1 MSVFIASLNSG
12 SNGNCYYVGNAT
24 DAVLI
29 DAGISCKE
37 TEHRMRRLGLKMDKV
52 RAIFIS
58 HEHIDHI
65 KGVEVLSKRYG
76 LPVYITPATLGN
88 SPTRPPVQ
96 HVRSFVA
103 HMPVSIGGLAV
114 TAFPKK
120 HDAADAHS
128 FIIKAGDVCIG
139 VLTDIGAPCEYVI
152 NYFGQC
158 HAAFLETNYDEDMLT
173 NGRYPY
179 HLKKRI
185 SGDHGHMSNTQALE
199 LFLAH
204 RPAHMSHLFLS
215 HLSRDNNDPELALSA
230 FRPHAGNVQVMV
242 ASRYNETEV
251 FEITAAATKQHTSTR
266 PVQASLFS

>member
-24 DAVLI
+24 EAVLI

-37 TEHRMRRLGLKMDKV
+37 VEKRLRRLDLSIDKV
-52 RAIFIS
+52 KAIFIS

-88 SPTRPPVQ
+88 SNAKPPIH
-96 HVRSFVA
+96 HVRSFIA
-103 HMPVSIGGLAV
+103 HAPVTIGGISV
-114 TAFPKK
+114 TAFPKR
-120 HDAADAHS
+120 HDAVDAHS
-128 FIIKAGDVCIG
+128 FIVTAGDVRIG
-139 VLTDIGAPCEYVI
+139 VLTDIGAPCEHVI
-152 NYFGQC
+152 SYFSQC
-158 HAAFLETNYDEDMLT
+158 HAAFLEANYDEEMLA

-185 SGDHGHMSNTQALE
+185 SGEHGHMSNAQALE
-199 LFLAH
+199 LFRAH
-204 RPAHMSHLFLS
+204 KPAHMSHLFLS

-251 FEITAAATKQHTSTR
+251 FEISTAKAKQHTTTR